1 MLDRDPRT
9 TEGTES
15 IARPPEVGD
24 EGTLIDYGSRDGRST
39 YVVEMVNEGGGTVW
53 LAEFF
58 LDEIE
63 MIDDPDGADPAASR
77 RPRERGDL
85 VSMVSLLVAN
95 GVAMFLCLLLVEEVS
110 PWVVFI
116 GATIGAILGNLT
128 ARRFLDGMMFTMI
141 AAIVTWLAFL
151 FLPLPLLLRQ
161 IWLSFGGG
169 ICTAKM
175 LVGGYREFRD

>member
-9 TEGTES
+9 TEGTEGA
-15 IARPPEVGD
+15 ARAPEVGD

-39 YVVEMVNEGGGTVW
+39 YVVEMVDEDGGTVW
-53 LAEFF
+53 LAEFY

-63 MIDDPDGADPAASR
+63 MIDDPDGVGPAATR
-77 RPRERGDL
+77 RPRQRGDL
-85 VSMVSLLVAN
+85 ISLISLLVAN
-95 GVAMFLCLLLVEEVS
+95 GVAMFLCLLLVEEIS
-110 PWVVFI
+110 TWVVFI

-128 ARRFLDGMMFTMI
+128 ARRFFDGIMFTTI

-161 IWLSFGGG
+161 AWLSFGGG
-169 ICTAKM
+169 ICAAKM
-175 LVGGYREFRD
+175 LVGGYREFRE